1 MYQEKLLLNNAEGK
15 WLWVYMLLSFSQ
27 LSVKDV
33 KDWAFEDMTI
43 ITVGIIKP
51 IAFKTE
57 MNFHF
62 PAYKLG

>member
-1 MYQEKLLLNNAEGK
+1 M
-15 WLWVYMLLSFSQ
+15 YMLLSFSQ

-43 ITVGIIKP
+43 LTVGIIKP
-51 IAFKTE
+51 IVFKTE

-62 PAYKLG
+62 PAYKLGW